1 MLKSLQNL
9 NKSYLNPDL
18 GLLILRVGVS
28 FFMAHHGFGKLQNY
42 LNGATDFPDPIG
54 LGAMPSMLLTIFA
67 EFFCSLLLVIGLF
80 TRIAVVPL
88 VICMAVITFIMPE
101 KLEMNSD
108 LEHAALYLVAYLAI
122 FFLGAG
128 KYSVDGKMG

>member
-1 MLKSLQNL
+1 MLNSLKNL
-9 NKSYLNPDL
+9 NNKWLNPDL

-54 LGAMPSMLLTIFA
+54 LGATSSMLLTIFA
-67 EFFCSLLLVIGLF
+67 EFFCSLLLIVGLF
-80 TRIAVVPL
+80 TRIAAVPLIICML
-88 VICMAVITFIMPE
+88 VICFVMPE
-101 KLEMNSD
+101 KLEMNAD
-108 LEHAALYLVAYLAI
+108 FEHAALYLVSYLAL

-128 KYSVDGKMG
+128 KYSLDGKM